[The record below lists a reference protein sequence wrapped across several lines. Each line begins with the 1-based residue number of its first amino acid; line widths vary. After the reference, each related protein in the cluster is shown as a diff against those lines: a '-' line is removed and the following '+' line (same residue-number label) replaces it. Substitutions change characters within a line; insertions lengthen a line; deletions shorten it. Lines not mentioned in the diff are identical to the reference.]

1 MSSRAL
7 ESILGKKLYSFSE
20 NLILYQFLNLIKFNR
35 ALPDICIRY
44 NFFASKKYL
53 RETRWHTRR
62 FTDSW
67 IYPTYFRYTSA
78 SLRAINSLSIRTE
91 WPDNNQIL
99 QYNLFFFFWSVKI
112 YRESQHLV
120 KKFPSKNLWYV
131 LGISYIVNSDEI
143 WNAFKSFQIL
153 KIKKKIRII
162 VNPILKSKDSWKSW
176 LFWKALT
183 DLRIARWFLS
193 LIRF

>member
-67 IYPTYFRYTSA
+67 IYPTYFRYTSV

-143 WNAFKSFQIL
+143 LNHFKFLKWRRKFELLWIRFWNL
-153 KIKKKIRII
+153 KILENLGFFGK
-162 VNPILKSKDSWKSW
+162 L
-176 LFWKALT
+176 
-183 DLRIARWFLS
+183 
-193 LIRF
+193 